1 VRGSSGLHSQCGL
14 LLKEETKTYLK
25 QLSVGEK
32 NEVLRLIREVFL
44 PSLLDPK
51 VPVEFG
57 ANDMWM
63 DIDFRGIPADEAKII
78 ALARQDTI
86 KWIIGSLVRLK
97 QLSNEPDALTAAEIA
112 EKAKLDSAK

>member
-1 VRGSSGLHSQCGL
+1 MEKNKVNYTPPMLFS
-14 LLKEETKTYLK
+14 KEETKLLK
-25 QLSVGEK
+25 TTFGGEK

>member
-1 VRGSSGLHSQCGL
+1 MLFS
-14 LLKEETKTYLK
+14 KEETKLLK
-25 QLSVGEK
+25 TTFGGEK

-97 QLSNEPDALTAAEIA
+97 QLSNEPDKLTAAEIA

>member
-1 VRGSSGLHSQCGL
+1 MLFS
-14 LLKEETKTYLK
+14 KEETKLLK
-25 QLSVGEK
+25 TTFGGEK